1 VTTEPTKT
9 RVATTEPL
17 TTKQYNKSV
26 VKEIASSYGWDLG
39 SEWEALETLIY
50 KESSWNHTAQNPSST
65 AFGLFQ
71 FLNQTW
77 IGYGCTKSDDVSNQA
92 KCGMKYISKRY
103 ESPTQALDFHRIN
116 NWY

>member
-1 VTTEPTKT
+1 MTTEPEKT

-17 TTKQYNKSV
+17 STKDYNKSV
-26 VKEIASSYGWDLG
+26 VKEIASSYGWDSG
-39 SEWEALETLIY
+39 AEWAALEILIY

-77 IGYGCTKSDDVSNQA
+77 LGYGCTKSDDVSHQA
-92 KCGMKYISKRY
+92 ECGMKYIANRYGSPSK
-103 ESPTQALDFHRIN
+103 ALSFHRIN